1 MGVICQ
7 HNSRRKVRLEMTIII
22 SLVLAIAAAST
33 LRAWCIWRLAREA
46 MKED

>member
-1 MGVICQ
+1 
-7 HNSRRKVRLEMTIII
+7 MTVII
-22 SLVLAIAAAST
+22 SLVSAIAVASA